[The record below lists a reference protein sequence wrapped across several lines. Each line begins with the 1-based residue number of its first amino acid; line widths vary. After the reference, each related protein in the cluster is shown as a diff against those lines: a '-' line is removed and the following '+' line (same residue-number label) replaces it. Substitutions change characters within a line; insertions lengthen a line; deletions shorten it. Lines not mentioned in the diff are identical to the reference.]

1 VSRLTPSGPEHLIE
15 GAFRLR
21 RRLSVIPRILHY
33 VWVGDRPLPAKI
45 RVNLETWSETHPDFA
60 IRAWTN
66 DNVAFD
72 NPYLAYCRA
81 HKCWANA
88 SNYIRLEKV
97 LAEGGIYLD
106 TDIMLIGSLVPML
119 RNKCFF
125 GFQVE
130 DEQKDRVNNAVF
142 GAEPGHWFVEAC
154 RTRLLKEFD
163 GSEPANFSSPR
174 LVTNLLREHGL
185 QPYDR
190 RGAMIKDIR
199 LYPRP
204 VFYPYSWAE
213 PFSLDAIRRETVAV
227 HFWDKSWHPEKQD
240 DCSSGAS
247 NKLASKLNDLEVE
260 HQRLI
265 RDALRLKRPLRLKRK
280 RRARAR

>member
-1 VSRLTPSGPEHLIE
+1 M
-15 GAFRLR
+15 
-21 RRLSVIPRILHY
+21 IPRILHY

-45 RVNLETWSETHPDFA
+45 QVNLETWAETHPDFA
-60 IRAWTN
+60 IRCWTN
-66 DNVAFD
+66 ETVAFD
-72 NPYLAYCRA
+72 NPYLDYCRT
-81 HKCWANA
+81 HKRWANA

-142 GAEPGHWFVEAC
+142 GAEPGHWFVELC

-163 GSEPANFSSPR
+163 GSEAANISSPR
-174 LVTNLLREHGL
+174 LVTNLLRELGL
-185 QPYDR
+185 GPYDR
-190 RGAMIKDIR
+190 RGATIKDIK

-204 VFYPYSWAE
+204 VFYPYSWTDS
-213 PFSLDAIRRETVAV
+213 FSLGAIRRETVAV
-227 HFWDKSWHPEKQD
+227 HFWDKSWHDTPCTANAAD
-240 DCSSGAS
+240 NPLGG
-247 NKLASKLNDLEVE
+247 KLADLEVAY
-260 HQRLI
+260 QRLI
-265 RDALRLKRPLRLKRK
+265 RDALRLKRPLPRAPRK
-280 RRARAR
+280 RRTKKA